1 MSLIEC
7 QDVAFSY
14 EGKTVISDL
23 NFRVEQGDYLCVV
36 GENGSGKSTLIKGIL
51 RLKTPS
57 TGKLTFGDDLHL
69 NEIGYLPQQTNVQK
83 DFPASVWE
91 VVLSGCLNSL
101 GHKLFFSAKEK
112 QLAQK
117 KMEELHLMKLQDA
130 CYRDLSGGQQQRVLL
145 ARALCASQKL
155 LVLDEPVTG
164 LDPIVTMEFYHLVR
178 EINKTQKISIIMV
191 THDIKEAVE
200 QADLILH
207 LHNKQLYFGSVE
219 NYLATPLGKFFS
231 GGGLDDCDLRRNV

>member
-1 MSLIEC
+1 MNLITC
-7 QDVAFSY
+7 RDVTFSY
-14 EGKTVISDL
+14 EGVDVITSL
-23 NFRVEQGDYLCVV
+23 NFTVDQGDYLCVV

-51 RLKTPS
+51 ELKKPAS
-57 TGKLTFGDDLHL
+57 GELVFGQDLSL

-101 GHKLFFSAKEK
+101 GNKLFFGYKEK
-112 QLAQK
+112 ALARKQL
-117 KMEELHLMKLQDA
+117 ELLRLTKIKDA

-164 LDPIVTMEFYHLVR
+164 LDPVVTMEFYHLIKELNR
-178 EINKTQKISIIMV
+178 LRGISIIMV
-191 THDIKEAVE
+191 THDIKEAVS
-200 QADLILH
+200 QADHILH
-207 LHNKQLYFGSVE
+207 LHNRQLYFGSVE
-219 NYLATPLGKFFS
+219 GYLATPLGKFFS
-231 GGGLDDCDLRRNV
+231 GGGQDGCDLR